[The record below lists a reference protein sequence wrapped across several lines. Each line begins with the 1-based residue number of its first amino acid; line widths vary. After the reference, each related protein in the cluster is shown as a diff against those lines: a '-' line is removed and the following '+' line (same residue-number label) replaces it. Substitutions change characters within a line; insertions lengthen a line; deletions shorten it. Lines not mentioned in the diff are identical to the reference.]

1 MKVRDILNGGGKQQN
16 RGNMGRDTEKRKR
29 EAKER
34 LKEER
39 ESKRIARDRNIN
51 LHAALLG
58 VNLQYKTRYFHEG
71 KLAS

>member
-1 MKVRDILNGGGKQQN
+1 
-16 RGNMGRDTEKRKR
+16 MGRDTEKRKR